1 MLKKNLKKTWKKTLK
16 LENYREFR
24 RSRHFF
30 CVFRAK
36 TTILLRKK
44 KFKKN
49 YEPKLPNHPPWCS
62 ISAGWPVNG
71 EPSTTFGTLELLFP
85 ISKRVCSYFVPKRI
99 VLVTFRK
106 ALFLFG
112 SRKHRSC
119 FVPKR
124 IVHFR
129 HRCGLF
135 SVGFV
140 YIQYIT

>member
-1 MLKKNLKKTWKKTLK
+1 MKTIENFEEAGTFSVFLELKLLYYWKK
-16 LENYREFR
+16 
-24 RSRHFF
+24 
-30 CVFRAK
+30 
-36 TTILLRKK
+36 KK
-44 KFKKN
+44 KKN
-49 YEPKLPNHPPWCS
+49 YEPKLPNHPSWCS
-62 ISAGWPVNG
+62 ISTGWPVNG

-112 SRKHRSC
+112 SRKHWSC
-119 FVPKR
+119 FDPKR